1 MKRRSSLDISVAE
14 SEAKL
19 DASACHSLVGG
30 VATYWFLHPS
40 LMLIQRTL
48 VKLWGSKVFV
58 FNQSHN
64 DLHTQSFHQFLYSS
78 YSSKHT
84 KREYHDDTLQC
95 YPFAKVIIMAALY
108 ARGEG
113 CTTTNGPFSSY
124 YQKSNPIQHQSN
136 SFLTDWNPK
145 PAVLTHPQL
154 EYYLPQSNKTFQKQV
169 SIGIIPIQYQKP
181 L

>member
-1 MKRRSSLDISVAE
+1 MKI
-14 SEAKL
+14 
-19 DASACHSLVGG
+19 
-30 VATYWFLHPS
+30 TYQPVTPQCPPS
-40 LMLIQRTL
+40 DVIPLQ
-48 VKLWGSKVFV
+48 
-58 FNQSHN
+58 
-64 DLHTQSFHQFLYSS
+64 
-78 YSSKHT
+78 
-84 KREYHDDTLQC
+84 REYRGDTLQC
-95 YPFAKVIIMAALY
+95 YPFCKREYHGNTLQCYPFANVSIMAALC

-154 EYYLPQSNKTFQKQV
+154 EYYLPQSNKKFQKHV

-181 L
+181 FYSILTSSNGIVD